1 MGAKF
6 PTEKA
11 VHSRGHDKGHMF
23 RREQGSENGAQK
35 TLLGDVYSSA
45 REIMY
50 QFTGK
55 CQMEASHSSAWKHP
69 LTQLI
74 ERILGA
80 RDIIR

>member
-1 MGAKF
+1 MGAEF

-11 VHSRGHDKGHMF
+11 VRSRGHDKGHMF

-35 TLLGDVYSSA
+35 TLLGDVCGSA
-45 REIMY
+45 REFMY

-55 CQMEASHSSAWKHP
+55 CQMEASHSSSMETSSHSVN
-69 LTQLI
+69 
-74 ERILGA
+74 RILDA